1 MQVVEV
7 QEHFI
12 LSVEDCGCI
21 INNILDIKLHKHR
34 KKLQVDLC
42 LTPSMIHLTL
52 VEPWVRLYS
61 ICMIVEKAA
70 TLQI

>member
-21 INNILDIKLHKHR
+21 FNNMLDIKLHKHR
-34 KKLQVDLC
+34 NKLQVDLC
-42 LTPSMIHLTL
+42 LKPSIVHLTQ
-52 VEPWVRLYS
+52 VEP
-61 ICMIVEKAA
+61 
-70 TLQI
+70 